1 MVAGGQEGAPHRNR
15 QKAEKGPKATET
27 GCQAASSHGSQSST
41 LVSQSQHVAWPGG
54 PHGTVSQQSGQ
65 RGGLQGQLPLRWREA
80 GAGGTP
86 GLQRP
91 ELSLPAASLPGFPCT
106 GVTPSLS
113 VSPQTPF
120 SPLPASLS
128 LSLTPCTACHHLS
141 APIFG
146 EQGRTSSVTKE
157 SGFAQSVFRLVPLPV
172 MNKYVLPKGPQ
183 INTVPL
189 CRVPEVNY
197 CFMTNVPGE
206 ENTLS
211 KTAPCLSPPISK

>member
-1 MVAGGQEGAPHRNR
+1 MAAGGQEGTPHSNC
-15 QKAEKGPKATET
+15 QKAERGPEATEP

-41 LVSQSQHVAWPGG
+41 LVSSSAG
-54 PHGTVSQQSGQ
+54 PHRTVSQQRGQ
-65 RGGLQGQLPLRWREA
+65 QGGLQGRLPLGWREA

-91 ELSLPAASLPGFPCT
+91 QLSLPAVSLPGFPCV

-113 VSPQTPF
+113 ISPLTPF

-128 LSLTPCTACHHLS
+128 VSLTPCAACHHLS
-141 APIFG
+141 PPIFG

-157 SGFAQSVFRLVPLPV
+157 SGFAQNVFRLVPLPV

-183 INTVPL
+183 INTNPL

-211 KTAPCLSPPISK
+211 KTAPCLSPPVSK